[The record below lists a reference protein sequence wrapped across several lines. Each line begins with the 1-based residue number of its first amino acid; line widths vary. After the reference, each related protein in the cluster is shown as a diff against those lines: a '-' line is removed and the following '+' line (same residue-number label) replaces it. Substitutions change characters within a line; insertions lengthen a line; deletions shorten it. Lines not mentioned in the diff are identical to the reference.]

1 VVPWKLRGTLRRDK
15 KLLLGV
21 HAQNGK
27 SLERRRWGA
36 VEEETNHVEV
46 FAVPS
51 RFKTSA
57 LFFFLHHETVNMM
70 ACRVSRAGWRAK
82 CLKEFRSQASDLFVT
97 REMRIR

>member
-51 RFKTSA
+51 RFKTSE
-57 LFFFLHHETVNMM
+57 FFFFFFSPPRDSEHDGLQGQSRRM
-70 ACRVSRAGWRAK
+70 ACQVLERV
-82 CLKEFRSQASDLFVT
+82 
-97 REMRIR
+97 